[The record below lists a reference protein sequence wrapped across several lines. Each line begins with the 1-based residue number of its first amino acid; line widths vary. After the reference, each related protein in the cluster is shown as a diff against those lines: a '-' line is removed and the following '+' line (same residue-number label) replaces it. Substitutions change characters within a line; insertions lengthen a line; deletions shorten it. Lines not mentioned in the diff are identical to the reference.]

1 MYEEL
6 EAIEELEVDEE
17 EDVEREDDDDSDNDS
32 PYREQPPSLMCG
44 STQPAPK
51 KTMTFL
57 YWAPES
63 IILLDEQGPSN
74 ADQMEDEGFRCAV
87 SIFWGKCFHNNNPQ
101 NRKKFEKFVDQV
113 RHFF

>member
-1 MYEEL
+1 
-6 EAIEELEVDEE
+6 
-17 EDVEREDDDDSDNDS
+17 
-32 PYREQPPSLMCG
+32 
-44 STQPAPK
+44 
-51 KTMTFL
+51 MTFL

-101 NRKKFEKFVDQV
+101 NRKKFEKFVDQKYQQTTDSNETDG
-113 RHFF
+113 RETAA